1 MKKFRFAF
9 LALVVSAIAFA
20 FTPFPSYK
28 TSPTTIV
35 YGFGPSG
42 MLLDSASSREL
53 LKEQICPGANE
64 TFCAQVWTSK
74 TEDNEPAGTRLEDL
88 EKPLNP

>member
-1 MKKFRFAF
+1 
-9 LALVVSAIAFA
+9 
-20 FTPFPSYK
+20 
-28 TSPTTIV
+28 
-35 YGFGPSG
+35 

-74 TEDNEPAGTRLEDL
+74 TEDNEPAGTRLEEL